1 MTNLERLMLVMLIIA
16 LILTCISLILAISAN
31 AKYRRLYRQY
41 DYFMRG
47 KDAENLEDYFVD
59 LQKHVERLED
69 EEQNNKDMFRILNR
83 NIRSSFQRFGLI
95 RYNAFGGIGG
105 NQSFAM
111 ALLDYTNSGFVL
123 NSVYSREGCFLYIKD
138 VEAGSTEVELGAE
151 ERLALEQA
159 LGYREKAQQ

>member
-1 MTNLERLMLVMLIIA
+1 MTNLERLMLVILIITLLLA
-16 LILTCISLILAISAN
+16 CISLILAISAN
-31 AKYRRLYRQY
+31 ARYRRLYRQY

-95 RYNAFGGIGG
+95 RYNAFGGMGG
-105 NQSFAM
+105 NQSFCCGA
-111 ALLDYTNSGFVL
+111 AGLYQFRLRIEFCILPGGLLPLHQGCGSG
-123 NSVYSREGCFLYIKD
+123 NHGGG
-138 VEAGSTEVELGAE
+138 AGS
-151 ERLALEQA
+151 
-159 LGYREKAQQ
+159 